1 LATDPVAAERAVTI
15 SVHGLGATVRLADGT
30 LAAVDALDVERH
42 RPAYFASQ
50 RDRTEIDVVVDRGG
64 RRPAARMAAPGAPPA
79 TQIVERADALQPGA
93 SSLTDPA
100 FEAQI
105 AAYLKSTEAWAPHDR
120 PEPAER
126 HFIRK
131 RHRAA
136 SIEARSN
143 GT

>member
-1 LATDPVAAERAVTI
+1 MATDPVAAERAVTI
-15 SVHGLGATVRLADGT
+15 NVHALGATVRLADGA

-42 RPAYFASQ
+42 RPAYLASQ
-50 RDRTEIDVVVDRGG
+50 HDRTEIDVVVDRGG
-64 RRPAARMAAPGAPPA
+64 RRPVARMAGFDAPA
-79 TQIVERADALQPGA
+79 TPIAERANAPQPGA
-93 SSLTDPA
+93 SALTDPA

>member
-1 LATDPVAAERAVTI
+1 LATGPVATERAATI
-15 SVHGLGATVRLADGT
+15 SVHALGATVRLADGA

-42 RPAYFASQ
+42 RPAYVASQ
-50 RDRTEIDVVVDRGG
+50 RDRTDIEVVVDRGA
-64 RRPAARMAAPGAPPA
+64 RRPTARIAGGDAPGALAHEPEP
-79 TQIVERADALQPGA
+79 EPRREPGVG
-93 SSLTDPA
+93 TDPA

-120 PEPAER
+120 PEPAQR

-143 GT
+143 DT